1 MEQIAHPEKRTV
13 FVFWLAATI
22 LALTALPA
30 CGMSPADDTATPQRT
45 AGLAP
50 TFTPVPTE
58 PSRVSSRP
66 KARARSGSPTAAG
79 TSTPEHTTPQ
89 AGTTRQPD
97 ANAAAL
103 GTRPPRT
110 PTRTTATTEDT
121 TGDVEW
127 TLQRPPEYTDIAAA
141 MLIRASDGYTL
152 RVRFAA
158 EVPQRQQDDNHT
170 MNVASFFD
178 VTGDGEIDYE
188 IWANLAD
195 NGWGPSY
202 RDRRSSEARFMADS
216 DVQVAAQDRSLV
228 FRFPLRHLD
237 DARTFQWATASEWG
251 SYETI
256 ATAAAARDY
265 APDTGA
271 SSFPG

>member
-1 MEQIAHPEKRTV
+1 M
-13 FVFWLAATI
+13 ATI

-30 CGMSPADDTATPQRT
+30 CGMSPADDAATPQRT

-50 TFTPVPTE
+50 TFAPVPTE
-58 PSRVSSRP
+58 PSRALSRP
-66 KARARSGSPTAAG
+66 NDPARPRSDATETTAPPGTAPQAEGTRQPEAAG
-79 TSTPEHTTPQ
+79 T
-89 AGTTRQPD
+89 
-97 ANAAAL
+97 AAAAARHA
-103 GTRPPRT
+103 TASRRT
-110 PTRTTATTEDT
+110 PTRATASVTDA

-141 MLIRASDGYTL
+141 TLTRASDGYTL

-158 EVPQRQQDDNHT
+158 EVPQRQHDDRT

-202 RDRRSSEARFMADS
+202 RDRRNGEARFMADS
-216 DVQVAAQDRSLV
+216 DVQVAARGRSLV
-228 FRFPLRHLD
+228 FRFPLRHLAG
-237 DARTFQWATASEWG
+237 ARTFQWATASEWG

-271 SSFPG
+271 SSFPGA

>member
-1 MEQIAHPEKRTV
+1 
-13 FVFWLAATI
+13 
-22 LALTALPA
+22 
-30 CGMSPADDTATPQRT
+30 MSPADDTAAPQRT

-50 TFTPVPTE
+50 TFTPVQTE
-58 PSRVSSRP
+58 PSRASERKTRP
-66 KARARSGSPTAAG
+66 HYVATVTA
-79 TSTPEHTTPQ
+79 TPEGTASQ
-89 AGTTRQPD
+89 ADVTRRPD
-97 ANAAAL
+97 ADAAAP
-103 GTRPPRT
+103 GTPPPRT
-110 PTRTTATTEDT
+110 PTRTTATIEDA

-127 TLQRPPEYTDIAAA
+127 TVQRPPEYTDIATAT
-141 MLIRASDGYTL
+141 LTRASDGYTL
-152 RVRFAA
+152 RLRFAA
-158 EVPQRQQDDNHT
+158 EVPQRQQDDDRT

-202 RDRRSSEARFMADS
+202 RDRRHSEARFMADS
-216 DVQVAAQDRSLV
+216 DVQVAARGRSLV
-228 FRFPLRHLD
+228 LRFPLGHLAG
-237 DARTFQWATASEWG
+237 ARTFQWATASEWG

-271 SSFPG
+271 APFPG